1 MRDKRLVVQELL
13 TGTTAFLFFTDC
25 AVVCKKWIKST
36 IPKGWLMFHTQFPL
50 TRSFHTFE
58 IIFRLLNEPL
68 SYVQASDKS
77 TAFHLACSQG
87 NLETI
92 QLLAS
97 HDPSICRITLIDSEG
112 QTPLHKAAAKN
123 HVQVVEYLLNQV
135 NELRPI
141 NKKLNELV
149 KRS

>member
-1 MRDKRLVVQELL
+1 MDQEYDTQRLVNV
-13 TGTTAFLFFTDC
+13 
-25 AVVCKKWIKST
+25 
-36 IPKGWLMFHTQFPL
+36 PHTVP
-50 TRSFHTFE
+50 TSRSFDTFE

-141 NKKLNELV
+141 NKLNELV
-149 KRS
+149 KRN